1 VVREDYTSPK
11 MEWWIFWLVA
21 AILLAA
27 GEIHTQALYLLFVAV
42 GAAVAAVL
50 AAVGLPLF
58 AQVVVGAF
66 ASVGGVFLVRPS
78 LKHAMEGRLTAPYRF
93 PGLAG
98 GLVGARAVTV
108 DAVGDEHHPGHALLG
123 NERWLATTD
132 ALEPLPPDTPV
143 VVAAV
148 RGTTLLVRASGA
160 PRLQ

>member
-1 VVREDYTSPK
+1 

-27 GEIHTQALYLLFVAV
+27 GEIHTQAFCLLFVAV
-42 GAAVAAVL
+42 GAGVAAVL
-50 AAVGLPLF
+50 AGVGLPIF
-58 AQVVVGAF
+58 VQVLVGAV
-66 ASVGGVFLVRPS
+66 ASVGGVFAVRPT
-78 LKHAMEGRLTAPYRF
+78 LKRAMEGRLAAPYRF

-98 GLVGARAVTV
+98 GLVGAHAVTV
-108 DAVGDEHHPGHALLG
+108 DTVGDEHHPGHALLG
-123 NERWLATTD
+123 NERWLAITD
-132 ALEPLPPDTPV
+132 AAEPLPSETPV